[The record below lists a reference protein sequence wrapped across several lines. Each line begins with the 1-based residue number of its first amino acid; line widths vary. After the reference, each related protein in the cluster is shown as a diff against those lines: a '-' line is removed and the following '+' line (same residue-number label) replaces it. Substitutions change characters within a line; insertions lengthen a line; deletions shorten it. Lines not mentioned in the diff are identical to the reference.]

1 MGGIGLD
8 HVSKLFPGDV
18 LAVNDVDL
26 SIAEG
31 EFMVLVGPS
40 GCGKSTLLR
49 MIAGLEGVSAG
60 KISIGKRDVTELA
73 PRSRDIAM
81 VFQNYALYP
90 HMRVWDNLAF
100 ALRLRRTP
108 KAAMR
113 ERVGSVAG
121 VLGLSDLVD
130 RKPGALSGGQRQRV
144 AIGRAMVR
152 EPQAYLMDEPLS
164 NLDAKLRVG
173 MRAELARLHD
183 RLGVTT
189 VYVTHD
195 QVEAM
200 TLGDRVAVLRDGT
213 IQQCDTPERL
223 FDAPANLFVA
233 AFMGSPPMNLVPAT
247 VASGRVRFAGVDV
260 PVNGGA
266 AVADGEVIAGVRP
279 TDLDPVEA
287 STDPGLPRLRGTLEV
302 VERLGAESHVIFP
315 VDAPRLSGAAAAA
328 ADEATAESDAT
339 VLADDQRV
347 RFVARVERRHGLAQG
362 EVAEFAIRPDALHLF
377 DPQTGAA
384 LR

>member
-1 MGGIGLD
+1 MGGIALEG
-8 HVSKLFPGDV
+8 VSKVFPGDV
-18 LAVNDVDL
+18 VAVDDVDL
-26 SIAEG
+26 AVGDG

-49 MIAGLEGVSAG
+49 MVAGLEGVSKG
-60 KISIGKRDVTELA
+60 TIRIGDRDVTELA

-90 HMRVWDNLAF
+90 NMRVWDNLAF
-100 ALRLRRTP
+100 ALKLRRTP

-113 ERVGSVAG
+113 ERVGDVAG
-121 VLGLSDLVD
+121 VLGLTELIE

-189 VYVTHD
+189 IYVTHD

-213 IQQCDTPERL
+213 VQQCDTPEKL
-223 FDAPANLFVA
+223 FEEPANVFVA
-233 AFMGSPPMNLVPAT
+233 AFIGSPAMNLAMADVRDGRLH
-247 VASGRVRFAGVDV
+247 VAGIDV
-260 PVNGGA
+260 PLPDGVRHGGR
-266 AVADGEVIAGVRP
+266 VIAGIRP
-279 TDLDPVEA
+279 QDMRPDGPEDA
-287 STDPGLPRLRGTLEV
+287 PGAPRLRVELEV
-302 VERLGAESHVIFP
+302 VERLGAESHVIFA
-315 VDAPRLSGAAAAA
+315 VDAQKPAGEAAAA
-328 ADEATAESDAT
+328 ADEATEESDAT
-339 VLADDQRV
+339 LLAADNRA
-347 RFVARVERRHGLAQG
+347 RFTASIPGRRRFATG
-362 EVAEFAIRPDALHLF
+362 EVLDLIVPPEAVYLF
-377 DPQTGAA
+377 DPETGAT